1 MVKKADWFEWMQHYV
16 PPIISVPLFI
26 VAFPLMIVVA
36 FLLPPKWTGLH
47 CMKTHE
53 QCPYDKNKARSA

>member
-1 MVKKADWFEWMQHYV
+1 MVKKTDWLGRATHYV
-16 PPIISVPLFI
+16 PPIILVPLFFI
-26 VAFPLMIVVA
+26 AFPLMIVAA
-36 FLLPPKWTGLH
+36 FCLPPKWTGLH